1 MLEEMRKGFMEYFTK
16 MAELQVLG
24 FTSWN
29 GKTERQTMEAS
40 EMKEMRKHMKS
51 SKQYHVPMR
60 DLLEGMKVMMNPN
73 AYQWTRK

>member
-29 GKTERQTMEAS
+29 GKTER
-40 EMKEMRKHMKS
+40 
-51 SKQYHVPMR
+51 
-60 DLLEGMKVMMNPN
+60 
-73 AYQWTRK
+73 